1 MLRDLRRVLVPFVVT
16 RLGLLAA
23 GLMAVHLLASGLTLQ
38 KGNLVRHP
46 PGPAALEIWARWDAE
61 WYLLIAE
68 SGYGDDDAFLGRAV
82 AYQRGDDTGFFP
94 LYPLLIRAVAST
106 GLSLLAAG
114 VLVSNLALLVGLAGL
129 RGLVARDHGETAAD
143 RTIWILLA
151 FPSSFF
157 LSAVYAESLVLATL
171 VVAVRLGRDRRP
183 FAAGCAAAL
192 CALSKP
198 TGILAV
204 LPVLWEVGAGIAA
217 PGTAMVGDATTPAGR
232 RRYGKWGG
240 MALALAPPAVA
251 LGCWMAWCHAIYGR
265 AAPFIERQERWRGPT
280 GGPWRA
286 FVRYFERPEVHGA
299 HHSTLEFVVA
309 AIFVLL
315 IPWMWRRLRTS
326 DALWATAS
334 ILLPLG
340 STLWSFTRFAA
351 SIYPAFVLA
360 ALWSGR
366 SERRFAAL
374 LGGMLPMGGF
384 LMALYAA
391 WWWAG

>member
-1 MLRDLRRVLVPFVVT
+1 VTIRDLRRVLVPFVVT
-16 RLGLLAA
+16 RLGLLIA

-68 SGYGDDDAFLGRAV
+68 HGYGDDAAFLGRGV

-94 LYPLLIRAVAST
+94 LYPLLIRAVAVT
-106 GLSLLAAG
+106 GLPLLAAG

-129 RGLVARDHGETAAD
+129 RGLVARDHGDTAAD
-143 RTIWILLA
+143 RTVWILLA

-157 LSAVYAESLVLATL
+157 LSAVYAESLMLATL
-171 VVAVRLGRDRRP
+171 VGAIRLARDGRP
-183 FAAGCAAAL
+183 FAAGWVAAL
-192 CALSKP
+192 CALTKP
-198 TGILAV
+198 TGILAL
-204 LPVLWEVGAGIAA
+204 LPVVWEISAGPAA
-217 PGTAMVGDATTPAGR
+217 DGPAAGR
-232 RRYGKWGG
+232 HGGHRSGRWGRV
-240 MALALAPPAVA
+240 ALVLAPPVAA
-251 LGCWMAWCHAIYGR
+251 LGCWLAWCHVVYGKV
-265 AAPFIERQERWRGPT
+265 APFVERQERWRGPT

-299 HHSTLEFVVA
+299 HHSTLEFVGA

-315 IPWMWRRLRTS
+315 IPWMWRRLRTGE
-326 DALWATAS
+326 ALWATAS

-351 SIYPAFVLA
+351 SIYPAFVVA

-374 LGGMLPMGGF
+374 LGGMLPLGGL